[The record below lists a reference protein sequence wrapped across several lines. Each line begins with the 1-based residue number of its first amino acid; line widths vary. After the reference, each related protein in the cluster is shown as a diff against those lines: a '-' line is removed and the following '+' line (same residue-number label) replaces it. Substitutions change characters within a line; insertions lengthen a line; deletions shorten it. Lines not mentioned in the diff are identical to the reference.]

1 MEAVIICWFTY
12 IMFVLENELN
22 LSKRERFLKKKERDT
37 HIYTNAPTH
46 LLQLRGPLSTND
58 SVIGLSRLLAVPRLE
73 IRGRDANPQKVRL
86 GSTRGQPGCDL
97 LR

>member
-37 HIYTNAPTH
+37 HIYTPTH